1 MSNRMASLR
10 KYLIAGLLVWLPL
23 IVTIF
28 IIQFLLNL
36 LDKTAQWLPDT
47 LQPEQLFGINIP
59 YFSVVIA
66 LAVLLL
72 TGMLAANLFGRR
84 LLEIWE
90 YLLARIPL
98 VNTVYSSTKQVAK
111 TLLESDSR
119 SFRQV
124 VVIEYPRR
132 GICSLG
138 FQTGRALYG
147 ADRIT
152 KDPLVTVFVPT
163 TPNPTSGFIVMVPE
177 KDVYKLD
184 ISVEDAFKYIISLG
198 VIVPDRPDGTVPP
211 PPELAGKPADS

>member
-1 MSNRMASLR
+1 VIRLVLNILDNTLLLLPEDLR
-10 KYLIAGLLVWLPL
+10 PAELLGVHIPGFGLVLALV
-23 IVTIF
+23 I
-28 IIQFLLNL
+28 
-36 LDKTAQWLPDT
+36 
-47 LQPEQLFGINIP
+47 
-59 YFSVVIA
+59 
-66 LAVLLL
+66 LLL

-84 LLEIWE
+84 LVELWE
-90 YLLARIPL
+90 AILTRIPL
-98 VNTVYSSTKQVAK
+98 VNTIYISTKQVAK

-119 SFRQV
+119 SFRHV

-138 FQTGRALYG
+138 FQTGQALYG

-152 KDPLVTVFVPT
+152 RDPLVTVFVPT